1 MNILVDNIIVK
12 GGWVMAPIIIG
23 SIIAL
28 GIAIERGVFFW
39 RIKLDIES
47 FVDEIFYLIEKREFS
62 RAIERCGKVNHP
74 ISFVF
79 QTGLEH
85 INDDIL
91 DVEHTMER
99 EGTRQITM
107 LEKNFIYLMV
117 IVGVEPLL
125 GFLGTIIGL
134 IQAFMAWEKYSTT
147 VTVDQLA
154 AGIYQAMITTAGGL
168 IVAIPFYLVYNYF
181 THRVENI
188 TKDLNYYG
196 DKMVRILNK
205 QKKDAL

>member
-47 FVDEIFYLIEKREFS
+47 FVDEIFYLIEKQEFS

-107 LEKNFIYLMV
+107 LENNFIYLMV

-134 IQAFMAWEKYSTT
+134 IQAFMAWEQFSTS

-154 AGIYQAMITTAGGL
+154 AGIYKAMITTAGGL

-196 DKMVRILNK
+196 DKLVRILNK
-205 QKKDAL
+205 QKKNAQ

>member
-1 MNILVDNIIVK
+1 MNIFVDNIIVK
-12 GGWVMAPIIIG
+12 GGWVMLPIILG

-28 GIAIERGVFFW
+28 GISIERGVFFW

-47 FVDEIFYLIEKREFS
+47 FVDEIFYLIERKEFN

-74 ISFVF
+74 MSSVF
-79 QTGLEH
+79 RVGLEH
-85 INDDIL
+85 INDNIL

-99 EGTRQITM
+99 EGTRQVTM

-117 IVGVEPLL
+117 IVGVEPML

-134 IQAFMAWEKYSTT
+134 IQAFMAWEQFSTS

-154 AGIYQAMITTAGGL
+154 SGIYKAMITTAGGL
-168 IVAIPFYLVYNYF
+168 IVAIPFYIVYNYF
-181 THRVENI
+181 THRVEKI
-188 TKDLNYYG
+188 TKDINYYG
-196 DKMVRILNK
+196 DKMLKILDK
-205 QKKDAL
+205 QKKNLQ